1 MRQMDEPKQ
10 CFQQMYDRNPIQ
22 IQAQFMKQ
30 FEASQQRIQV
40 LENLLDIP
48 VAEKKQIF
56 HVTLQSILLSRLSL
70 LFSINK

>member
-48 VAEKKQIF
+48 VAEKKTNIPC
-56 HVTLQSILLSRLSL
+56 HSSIDSFVS
-70 LFSINK
+70 FKSSFQHK